1 MDFSSSREFPQVPG
15 RKKEAALRPE
25 VTRRRAGQ
33 RGGRVLG
40 FHAARG
46 PGAGFSCCGEA
57 RRCVLMMQ
65 GGPVRGS
72 HAARGTGAQISC
84 CREARRGVS
93 CCEGDLRGSL
103 MLRGG
108 QALGLMLRGGQAR
121 GSDAAGRPG
130 VGVSC
135 CGEAR
140 HGGLMLRGG
149 PARGLML
156 RGGVCMSVCCPGASS
171 STGPPAPVSLISQLG
186 SCG

>member
-1 MDFSSSREFPQVPG
+1 MDFSSSSEFPQVPG

-72 HAARGTGAQISC
+72 HAARGRVHVCLLPRCVLLHGSPCT
-84 CREARRGVS
+84 RLP
-93 CCEGDLRGSL
+93 DL
-103 MLRGG
+103 
-108 QALGLMLRGGQAR
+108 
-121 GSDAAGRPG
+121 
-130 VGVSC
+130 
-135 CGEAR
+135 
-140 HGGLMLRGG
+140 
-149 PARGLML
+149 PARLMRMKAGSCRNEIWDSESAPSL
-156 RGGVCMSVCCPGASS
+156 VYLSAISFPPV
-171 STGPPAPVSLISQLG
+171 TGWCSKDPVSLLHQ
-186 SCG
+186 